1 MQQNGEKKTV
11 SKNEWIGFISW
22 LSDKINMDNSVSFI
36 LSIIN

>member
-1 MQQNGEKKTV
+1 MQQNGEKKQCQ
-11 SKNEWIGFISW
+11 KNEWIGFISW